1 MTESINDFLAQIEE
15 MIFWLKIIFYLV
27 LTVIV
32 VWLIGLIRRSAG
44 LDSSSIE
51 LKRIRRILEED
62 RKEKLLKYKN
72 NDG

>member
-1 MTESINDFLAQIEE
+1 MTESINDFLAQLEE

-27 LTVIV
+27 ISVIV

-44 LDSSSIE
+44 LDSNSIE

-72 NDG
+72 NDD

>member
-1 MTESINDFLAQIEE
+1 MTESINDFLAQLEE

-27 LTVIV
+27 ITVIV

-44 LDSSSIE
+44 LDSNSIE